1 MAGIAII
8 KVSLTVNTVIST
20 ETLMQEFGE
29 LALGMGPRLSEQV
42 NRYTQ
47 ENKLGYYPA
56 LDFFKQNQGVDQE
69 LLDTAE
75 HISWLVCEWAQR
87 QIRLRLREPFSHVQ
101 FDQVQSVA
109 YSMPRVRPSMAGAQ
123 ELLSEHFT
131 PDSVRLTVITSSIE
145 RSNINLAGY
154 EKLAVHKFRRWLD
167 TVFESI
173 KISDAH
179 VINS

>member
-20 ETLMQEFGE
+20 ETLVQEFGE
-29 LALGMGPRLSEQV
+29 LALGMGQTLSEQV
-42 NRYTQ
+42 NRYGR

-56 LDFFKQNQGVDQE
+56 LDFFKQNQGIDQE
-69 LLDTAE
+69 LLDSAE
-75 HISWLVCEWAQR
+75 HISWLICEWTQR

-109 YSMPRVRPSMAGAQ
+109 YSMPRVRPSMPRAL
-123 ELLSEHFT
+123 ELLSDHFT

-145 RSNINLAGY
+145 RSNVNLAGY

-167 TVFESI
+167 PVFESI
-173 KISDAH
+173 EISNAH
-179 VINS
+179 VIGD

>member
-1 MAGIAII
+1 
-8 KVSLTVNTVIST
+8 
-20 ETLMQEFGE
+20 MQEFGE
-29 LALGMGPRLSEQV
+29 LALGMGPSLSGQV
-42 NRYTQ
+42 NRYAR

-87 QIRLRLREPFSHVQ
+87 QIRLRLREPFSNVQ

-109 YSMPRVRPSMAGAQ
+109 YSMPRVRPSAAGAE
-123 ELLSEHFT
+123 ELLAEHFT

-145 RSNINLAGY
+145 RSNINLQGY

-167 TVFESI
+167 PVFESI
-173 KISDAH
+173 GISDAH